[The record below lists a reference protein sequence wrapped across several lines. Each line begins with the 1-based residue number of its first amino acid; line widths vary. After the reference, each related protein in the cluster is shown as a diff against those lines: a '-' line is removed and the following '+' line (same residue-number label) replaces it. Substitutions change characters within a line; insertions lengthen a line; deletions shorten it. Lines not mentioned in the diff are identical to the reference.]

1 IDEGA
6 LSTGLKN
13 YQEFFQTMVG
23 LSGESGNFDGNGSYT
38 RFQSAGGGYKVQT
51 PPVGRFV
58 EGLFGSAQVPPLGTR
73 PARGPKA
80 AYKPD
85 APCYKQTP
93 PDLTAAKIG
102 AGPCGGRSRSSCPC
116 SWRCS
121 S

>member
-1 IDEGA
+1 
-6 LSTGLKN
+6 
-13 YQEFFQTMVG
+13 MVG

-93 PDLTAAKIG
+93 PDLNAAKLG
-102 AGPCGGRSRSSCPC
+102 AGP
-116 SWRCS
+116 
-121 S
+121 